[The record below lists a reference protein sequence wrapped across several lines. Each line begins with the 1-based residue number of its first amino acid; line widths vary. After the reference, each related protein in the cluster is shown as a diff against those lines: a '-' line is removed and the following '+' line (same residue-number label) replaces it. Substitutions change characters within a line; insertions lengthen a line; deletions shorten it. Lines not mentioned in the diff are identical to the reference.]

1 MGSMILAQIIESTKE
16 RVAQYKKQLPLH
28 ALREQAEALHK
39 AKPHTRSFENALR
52 TKGLSAICEI
62 KKASP
67 SKGIINASFPYLDIA
82 KRYEN
87 AGANAISCLTEPHYF
102 LGSDEIFTQV
112 REICPLP
119 MLRKDFTIDPYM
131 IYQAKIMGADAVL
144 LIVSALDSME
154 LRDFYALAES
164 LGLCV
169 LVETHTEQEIEQ
181 ALSIDARIIG
191 VNNRD
196 LRSFSVSLQ
205 TSLDLRPLVPESKV
219 FVSESG
225 IGSVSDLR
233 KLLESKVDAVLIGEW
248 FMREGASAL
257 KELMARGLQ
266 D

>member
-1 MGSMILAQIIESTKE
+1 MGDMILAQIMESTKE
-16 RVAQYKKQLPLH
+16 RVAQYKKQLPLE

-39 AKPHTRSFENALR
+39 AKPYTRSFENALR
-52 TKGLSAICEI
+52 TDGLSAICEI

-131 IYQAKIMGADAVL
+131 IYQAKAMGADAVL

-169 LVETHTEQEIEQ
+169 LVETHTEKEIEQ
-181 ALSIDARIIG
+181 ALKIDARIIG

-196 LRSFSVSLQ
+196 LHTFSVDLQ

-225 IGSVSDLR
+225 ISSVSDLR
-233 KLLESKVDAVLIGEW
+233 TLLESKVDAVLIGEW
-248 FMREGASAL
+248 FMRQGASAL
-257 KELMARGLQ
+257 TELYT
-266 D
+266 

>member
-1 MGSMILAQIIESTKE
+1 MGDMILSRIIDSTKE
-16 RVAQYKKQLPLH
+16 RVAQCKKQLPLE

-39 AKPHTRSFENALR
+39 AKPYTRSFENALR

-82 KRYEN
+82 KAYER
-87 AGANAISCLTEPHYF
+87 AGANAISCLTEPEFF

-131 IYQAKIMGADAVL
+131 IYQAKAMGADAVL

-169 LVETHTEQEIEQ
+169 LVETHTEQEIKQ
-181 ALSIDARIIG
+181 ALKIDARIIG

-196 LRSFSVSLQ
+196 LHTFSVDLQ

-225 IGSVSDLR
+225 ISSVSDLR
-233 KLLESKVDAVLIGEW
+233 TLLESKVDAVLIGEW
-248 FMREGASAL
+248 FMRQGASAL
-257 KELMARGLQ
+257 TELYA
-266 D
+266 